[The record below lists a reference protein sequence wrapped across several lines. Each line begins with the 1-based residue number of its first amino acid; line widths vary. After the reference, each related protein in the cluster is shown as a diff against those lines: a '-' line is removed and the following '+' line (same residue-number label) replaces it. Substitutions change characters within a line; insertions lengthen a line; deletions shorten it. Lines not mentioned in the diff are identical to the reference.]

1 MAPSPCRSKR
11 ANEPP
16 APSPADL
23 LYPPKC
29 PFCGRVVD
37 RGDPIPCPK
46 CRDTLPWV
54 EPGDVC
60 APPEG
65 CNACLSP
72 LWYRDLARE
81 AVRRYKFGG
90 GQNHAAVLGTLMAQ
104 CLRER
109 WDGPADSITWAPLSA
124 RRLRERGYD
133 QAELLARRVGE
144 LSGLPAV
151 PTLEKIRHTV
161 AQSRIEDDSARLA
174 NVQRAYRLLPGVDLP
189 GQTVVLVD
197 DVVTT
202 GATLSQCAALL
213 RQAGAAR
220 VVALTLARSRK

>member
-1 MAPSPCRSKR
+1 M
-11 ANEPP
+11 NHLLQVLL
-16 APSPADL
+16 DL

-65 CNACLSP
+65 CNVCLSP

-109 WDGPADSITWAPLSA
+109 WDGPADFITWAPLSA

-133 QAELLARRVGE
+133 QAELLARRE
-144 LSGLPAV
+144 AAEDEAARAEIDLAARFGL
-151 PTLEKIRHTV
+151 
-161 AQSRIEDDSARLA
+161 
-174 NVQRAYRLLPGVDLP
+174 
-189 GQTVVLVD
+189 
-197 DVVTT
+197 
-202 GATLSQCAALL
+202 AALDHRDL
-213 RQAGAAR
+213 G
-220 VVALTLARSRK
+220 

>member
-1 MAPSPCRSKR
+1 M
-11 ANEPP
+11 
-16 APSPADL
+16 
-23 LYPPKC
+23 
-29 PFCGRVVD
+29 
-37 RGDPIPCPK
+37 
-46 CRDTLPWV
+46 
-54 EPGDVC
+54 
-60 APPEG
+60 
-65 CNACLSP
+65 
-72 LWYRDLARE
+72 
-81 AVRRYKFGG
+81 
-90 GQNHAAVLGTLMAQ
+90 LGTLMVQ

-202 GATLSQCAALL
+202 GATLSQCASLL
-213 RQAGAAR
+213 RQAER
-220 VVALTLARSRK
+220 PVVALTLARSRK

>member
-1 MAPSPCRSKR
+1 M
-11 ANEPP
+11 NHLLQVLL
-16 APSPADL
+16 DL

-65 CNACLSP
+65 CNVCLSP

-104 CLRER
+104 CL
-109 WDGPADSITWAPLSA
+109 
-124 RRLRERGYD
+124 
-133 QAELLARRVGE
+133 
-144 LSGLPAV
+144 
-151 PTLEKIRHTV
+151 
-161 AQSRIEDDSARLA
+161 QS
-174 NVQRAYRLLPGVDLP
+174 
-189 GQTVVLVD
+189 
-197 DVVTT
+197 
-202 GATLSQCAALL
+202 
-213 RQAGAAR
+213 
-220 VVALTLARSRK
+220 

>member
-1 MAPSPCRSKR
+1 M
-11 ANEPP
+11 
-16 APSPADL
+16 
-23 LYPPKC
+23 
-29 PFCGRVVD
+29 
-37 RGDPIPCPK
+37 
-46 CRDTLPWV
+46 
-54 EPGDVC
+54 
-60 APPEG
+60 
-65 CNACLSP
+65 P
-72 LWYRDLARE
+72 LAT
-81 AVRRYKFGG
+81 
-90 GQNHAAVLGTLMAQ
+90 AAV
-104 CLRER
+104 
-109 WDGPADSITWAPLSA
+109 
-124 RRLRERGYD
+124 
-133 QAELLARRVGE
+133 ELLARRGGE

>member
-1 MAPSPCRSKR
+1 M
-11 ANEPP
+11 NHLLQVLL
-16 APSPADL
+16 DL

-174 NVQRAYRLLPGVDLP
+174 NVQRAYRLQPGVDLP

>member
-1 MAPSPCRSKR
+1 M
-11 ANEPP
+11 NHLLQVLL
-16 APSPADL
+16 DL

-65 CNACLSP
+65 CNVCLSP

-109 WDGPADSITWAPLSA
+109 WDGPADFITWAPLSA

-133 QAELLARRVGE
+133 QSKLLAKLTAQELELPLLGMLDKVRDIPPQSDIQEDAKRR
-144 LSGLPAV
+144 
-151 PTLEKIRHTV
+151 
-161 AQSRIEDDSARLA
+161 A
-174 NVQRAYRLLPGVDLP
+174 NVLGAYRLRKDAKPEGMNLL
-189 GQTVVLVD
+189 LVD
-197 DVVTT
+197 DVVTSGST
-202 GATLSQCAALL
+202 LSECARLLAGGGAKTVVCATLA
-213 RQAGAAR
+213 QA
-220 VVALTLARSRK
+220 RKN